1 MKFLLETEFFP
12 NAPVDRLNELIE
24 RQIARSAKR
33 KKEGGGPVRLEA
45 AYGVLGRRGAIAIF
59 EAPDAEA
66 LQQVL
71 VYAPLFHFEKMT
83 VTPLV
88 DLNKSLVMMADAAVQ
103 ASDGD
108 EEEVSGHVK

>member
-1 MKFLLETEFFP
+1 M
-12 NAPVDRLNELIE
+12 
-24 RQIARSAKR
+24 
-33 KKEGGGPVRLEA
+33 RLEA

-59 EAPDAEA
+59 DAPDAEA

-88 DLNKSLVMMADAAVQ
+88 DLNESLVMMADAAAQ

-108 EEEVSGHVK
+108 EDESSSHAS